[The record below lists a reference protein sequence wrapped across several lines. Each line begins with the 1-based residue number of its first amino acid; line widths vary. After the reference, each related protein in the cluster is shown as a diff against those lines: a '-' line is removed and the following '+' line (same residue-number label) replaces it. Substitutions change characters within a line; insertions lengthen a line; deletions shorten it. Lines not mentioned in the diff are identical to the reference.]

1 MTREEAITL
10 LISIHAL
17 LAESDVAPSSWL
29 RGIKIFQSTLSLRR
43 ATFRSFRANRCPKFQ
58 STLSLRRATTL
69 MVAEQEGQQIS
80 IHALLAESDTTQFPP
95 LIGVSEFQS
104 TLSLRRATATV
115 HVADGQ
121 REISIHALLAESDDG
136 PCQWGRGPQDFN
148 PRSPCGER
156 PGRPRTR
163 PRKMSNFN
171 PRSPCGERLFAHFP
185 PSPREGISIHALLA
199 ESDGSREGIA
209 MDLEI
214 SIHALLAE
222 SDGWRR
228 LGSRFCI

>member
-43 ATFRSFRANRCPKFQ
+43 ATTAPVNG
-58 STLSLRRATTL
+58 
-69 MVAEQEGQQIS
+69 AE
-80 IHALLAESDTTQFPP
+80 
-95 LIGVSEFQS
+95 
-104 TLSLRRATATV
+104 
-115 HVADGQ
+115 
-121 REISIHALLAESDDG
+121 G
-136 PCQWGRGPQDFN
+136 PR
-148 PRSPCGER
+148 
-156 PGRPRTR
+156 
-163 PRKMSNFN
+163 
-171 PRSPCGERLFAHFP
+171 
-185 PSPREGISIHALLA
+185 ISIHALLA

-222 SDGWRR
+222 SDSKYHQIGPIV
-228 LGSRFCI
+228 SV